1 MIHNKQNNI
10 NSPKLKHL
18 TQKPRLP

>member
-1 MIHNKQNNI
+1 MKHIKQNNI

-18 TQKPRLP
+18 TQKSRWP

>member
-1 MIHNKQNNI
+1 MKHAEQNNI

-18 TQKPRLP
+18 TQKSRWP